1 MADDLY
7 DDYVH
12 EYVDAE
18 DDDAL
23 TPDELVID
31 ERRINRAL
39 GDLRDDFFRSGTA
52 LAREEV
58 DRAAVRHDLSIADIA
73 ALMQR
78 AEEEDLLESAQEAV
92 ARLDAPQELF
102 KRSNETIDSL
112 QTYINDVRRFP
123 LLTAA
128 DEIALARTIETGVRA
143 KDVVEGHGDGSIDRR
158 ALQLLI
164 DRGNAARQRFVASN
178 LRLAFAHA
186 KVRRNQGLDFVDLLQ
201 EGTLGIIRAVDKFDY
216 RLGYKFSTYAT
227 WWIRQGMDRALADK
241 GRVIRLPVHIAERVR
256 KIRRAEYKLSF
267 ELGRE
272 PTVGEVANATGF
284 DPADVAF
291 IRDVSRDVVPLDM
304 PLTDEAGA
312 LKLLDLIPDPT
323 ADTEAA
329 ALDAI
334 EAEELEELLGMLS
347 YRERRVLE
355 LRYGLVA
362 ESPKTLDELG
372 RMFNVTR
379 ERIRQIQDQALKK
392 LQAAAQTSGSFSHR
406 WAT

>member
-12 EYVDAE
+12 EYVDDGNV
-18 DDDAL
+18 DDLAS
-23 TPDELVID
+23 DELVVD
-31 ERRINRAL
+31 ERRVNRAL
-39 GDLRDDFFRSGTA
+39 DDLRDDFFRSGIA

-58 DRAAVRHDLSIADIA
+58 DRAAVRHRLSIADIA
-73 ALMQR
+73 ALMQQADE
-78 AEEEDLLESAQEAV
+78 AELLETPNEAMS
-92 ARLDAPQELF
+92 RLEAPQELF
-102 KRSNETIDSL
+102 QRSNESIDSL
-112 QTYINDVRRFP
+112 QMYINDVRRFP

-128 DEIALARTIETGVRA
+128 DEIALARTIETARRA
-143 KDVVEGHGDGSIDRR
+143 EAVLDGQDDGSIDRR
-158 ALQLLI
+158 ALQLLV
-164 DRGNAARQRFVASN
+164 DRGKAARQRFVASN

-186 KVRRNQGLDFVDLLQ
+186 KVRLNQGLDFIDLLQ

-227 WWIRQGMDRALADK
+227 WWIRQQMDRALADK
-241 GRVIRLPVHIAERVR
+241 GRIIRLPVHIVDRVR

-267 ELGRE
+267 ALGRD
-272 PTVGEVANATGF
+272 PTVGEIAAATGF

-304 PLTDEAGA
+304 PLTDEVGA

-329 ALDAI
+329 AF
-334 EAEELEELLGMLS
+334 EAVEVEELQDLLGILS
-347 YRERRVLE
+347 DRERRVVE
-355 LRYGLVA
+355 LRFGLTT
-362 ESPKTLDELG
+362 ESPRTLDELG
-372 RMFNVTR
+372 RMFNLTR

-392 LQAAAQTSGSFSHR
+392 LAAGARSSGMLSQR
-406 WAT
+406 WAA